1 MKVGLNLIFM
11 TEQAGGTGTYVRELI
26 PAMLQSPDPP
36 RLTIFTTPFAPADFR
51 NADWAGEVE
60 WVTYPKGPNSRWNL
74 YEIMLGLPPAAL
86 RRRLDVIHSPAN
98 VGPLIAPRVAKVVTL
113 RDLIWLHEPERVGDG
128 RVDRFR
134 VRTLSL
140 RSARAA
146 DRVLA
151 FSNAAAD
158 DFVTTLGMPRGR
170 IDVTPLGT
178 RDAQRAPEPA
188 AVDAIR
194 AKLDLGQR
202 PVVLCVAQKRPYK
215 GQATLVRALPEL
227 DPGVVVVLAGAS
239 DPYEREL
246 ERLAGELGVGD
257 RVRIVQW
264 LSDDELEALYR
275 AATCFV
281 LPSLIEGF
289 GLPVVD
295 AMKRDVP
302 VGCSNRSAL
311 AEVAGD
317 AALQFDPEDQAAVT
331 GAVRTLLSD
340 TGLRERLVAAGRRRA
355 AEFTWE
361 RTAATTLAA
370 YERGVAEKR

>member
-1 MKVGLNLIFM
+1 MNVGLNLIFM

-26 PAMLQSPDPP
+26 PAMLESPHPP
-36 RLTIFTTPFAPADFR
+36 RLTIFTTPLAPADFR
-51 NADWAGEVE
+51 NAPWAGEVE
-60 WVTYPKGPNSRWNL
+60 WVTYPKGPESRWNL
-74 YEIMLGLPPAAL
+74 FEIMLALPPASL

-98 VGPLIAPRVAKVVTL
+98 VGPLIAPRVANVVTL
-113 RDLIWLHEPERVGDG
+113 RDLIWLHEPERVGDT
-128 RVDRFR
+128 RLDRFR

-140 RSARAA
+140 WSAKAA

-158 DFVTTLGMPRGR
+158 DFVATLGMPRSK

-178 RDAQRAPEPA
+178 RPPQRAVEPEA
-188 AVDAIR
+188 LDAIR
-194 AKLDLGQR
+194 AKLDLGER

-227 DPGVVVVLAGAS
+227 DPEVVLVLAGAS

-246 ERLAGELGVGD
+246 ERIAAELGVSD
-257 RVRIVQW
+257 RMRIAPW

-275 AATCFV
+275 TATCFV

-289 GLPVVD
+289 GLPVID
-295 AMKRDVP
+295 AMLRDVP

-331 GAVRTLLSD
+331 KAVRTLLSD
-340 TGLRERLVAAGRRRA
+340 AALRERLIAAGRRRA
-355 AEFTWE
+355 AEFSWAH
-361 RTAATTLAA
+361 TAETTLAA
-370 YERGVAEKR
+370 YDAARR